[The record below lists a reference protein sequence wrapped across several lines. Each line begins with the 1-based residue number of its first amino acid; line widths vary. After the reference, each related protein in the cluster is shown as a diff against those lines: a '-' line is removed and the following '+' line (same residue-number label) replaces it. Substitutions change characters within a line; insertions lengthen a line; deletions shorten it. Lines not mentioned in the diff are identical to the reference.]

1 MDYYLKAESEE
12 ALWSALI
19 SAGVA
24 QESEVDGVTYKDPVA
39 GIALDVIGVIY
50 KGTGQ
55 MVEVNDPE
63 IGTYTYE
70 EQEPIEGYHVNLRAT
85 SELTEQ
91 QKDALPLID
100 KPATPHRIWF
110 GD

>member
-1 MDYYLKAESEE
+1 MSDYYLKAESEE

-24 QESEVDGVTYKDPVA
+24 KESEVDGVTYKGPVA
-39 GIALDVIGVIY
+39 GISLDVVGVIY

-55 MVEVNDPE
+55 MVEVTSPE
-63 IGTYTYE
+63 MGTFTYE
-70 EQEPIEGYHVNLRAT
+70 EQEPIDGYHANIRG
-85 SELTEQ
+85 ELTDEQ
-91 QKDALPLID
+91 KAALPLID
-100 KPATPHRIWF
+100 KPNAPVRIWF